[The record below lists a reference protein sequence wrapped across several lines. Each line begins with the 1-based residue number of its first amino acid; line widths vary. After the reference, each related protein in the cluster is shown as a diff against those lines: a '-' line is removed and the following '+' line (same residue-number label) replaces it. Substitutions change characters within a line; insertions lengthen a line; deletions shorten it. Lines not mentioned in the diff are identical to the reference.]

1 MDSKVVGTAPAPT
14 PISAVMG
21 PFGNPDGSRA
31 ALQDVLSQFVDFED
45 APSHAALATRADDL
59 SARVLVGKMG
69 AGKTVYMRRFQA
81 AAKKNHSLYADSIQ
95 EDLPSTDSIV
105 RICHWYHD
113 EVLTEKWMLLWRR
126 AIVRSLVTHLL
137 CDRELVA
144 NVSEDEVDAIWNDYG
159 ELLRRSRTP
168 LSVYSQLNEIL
179 LGYENKRQ
187 LAAYIQAPMWEEL
200 EHVVGD
206 ILRRS
211 PPVCFYIDAVD
222 EEFANAPMYWMRCQ
236 EGLFL
241 QVMRLLRN
249 PRLGGRLHLI
259 ISLRDIV
266 LSTVLRSEHQNRY
279 RGESHIRVLDWD
291 RAAITYFLHDKLS
304 RLPEQYWCRP
314 GEEARGVSQ
323 WLGRSTVRNEVREV
337 DEPVEDYLLRHT
349 RLLPRDIIMLGNL
362 LCEGVSRAR
371 EQGAASL
378 ADATVRDLVHKA
390 GRWFGDQQIAVCAN
404 HIASDTMTPEASK
417 HGFSQVF
424 TGEAGYRRGIE
435 ADLRGYLAAFKYDR
449 IDGDTREDAVTA
461 ARRAFEGRT
470 DVLTVLWQNG
480 LLGYEERPG
489 AEMAVFYSVSDM
501 DRFQFPTEAPIYVLH
516 PCVLDAVAG
525 IRGKGPPVR
534 AYAS

>member
-1 MDSKVVGTAPAPT
+1 MDSEAGRTAVAPT

-45 APSHAALATRADDL
+45 TPSHAALATPADDL

-105 RICHWYHD
+105 RICHWYRD
-113 EVLTEKWMLLWRR
+113 AVLTEKWMLLWRR

-137 CDRELVA
+137 CDRELAA
-144 NVSEDEVDAIWNDYG
+144 NVTQEEIDLVWDDYG

-168 LSVYSQLNEIL
+168 LSVYSQLNEII
-179 LGYENKRQ
+179 LGYDNKHQ
-187 LAAYIQAPMWEEL
+187 LAAYIQAPQWEEL

-211 PPVCFYIDAVD
+211 PPICFYIDAVD

-291 RAAITYFLHDKLS
+291 HAAIKYFLHDKLD
-304 RLPEQYWCRP
+304 RLPEQYWCQPRDQ
-314 GEEARGVSQ
+314 GAVSE
-323 WLGRSTVRNEVREV
+323 WLGRKTVRNEVRGVE
-337 DEPVEDYLLRHT
+337 EAVEDYLLRHT
-349 RLLPRDIIMLGNL
+349 RLLPRDVIMLGNL
-362 LCEGVSRAR
+362 LCDGVSRAR

-378 ADATVRDLVHKA
+378 TNATIRELVHKA

-417 HGFSQVF
+417 HGFTQVF

-435 ADLRGYLAAFKYDR
+435 ADLRTYLAAFKFDR
-449 IDGDTREDAVTA
+449 IDGDIREDAVTA

-489 AEMAVFYSVSDM
+489 ADMAIFYSVSDM

-516 PCVLDAVAG
+516 PCVLDSVAG

-534 AYAS
+534 AYAT

>member
-1 MDSKVVGTAPAPT
+1 MHSEVGSAAAAST
-14 PISAVMG
+14 PSGAVMG

-31 ALQDVLSQFVDFED
+31 ALQDVLSQFVDFENV
-45 APSHAALATRADDL
+45 PSHAALATPADDL

-81 AAKKNHSLYADSIQ
+81 AARQNHSLYADSIQ
-95 EDLPSTDSIV
+95 EDLPSTESIV
-105 RICHWYHD
+105 RVCHWYRD
-113 EVLTEKWMLLWRR
+113 SVLTEKWMLLWRR
-126 AIVRSLVTHLL
+126 AIIRSLVTHLV
-137 CDRELVA
+137 CDRELAA
-144 NVSEDEVDAIWNDYG
+144 NVSEDEVDLIWNDYG
-159 ELLRRSRTP
+159 ELVRRSRTP

-179 LGYENKRQ
+179 IGHDNQRQ
-187 LAAYIQAPMWEEL
+187 LAAYIQNPMWEEL
-200 EHVVGD
+200 EHLIGE

-211 PPVCFYIDAVD
+211 PPICFYIDAVD

-241 QVMRLLRN
+241 TVMRLLRN
-249 PRLGGRLHLI
+249 PRLGGRLHII

-291 RAAITYFLHDKLS
+291 HQAITHFLHDKLA

-314 GEEARGVSQ
+314 DDPARDVSA
-323 WLGRSTVRNEVREV
+323 WLGRTTIRNEARQV

-362 LCEGVSRAR
+362 LCDGVSRAR
-371 EQGAASL
+371 EQGATSL
-378 ADATVRDLVHKA
+378 AHATVRDLVHKA

-417 HGFSQVF
+417 HGFTEVF
-424 TGEAGYRRGIE
+424 TGESGYRRGIE
-435 ADLRGYLAAFKYDR
+435 ADLRAFLSAFAYDR
-449 IDGDTREDAVTA
+449 IDGDTRDDAVTA
-461 ARRAFEGRT
+461 ARLAFEGRT

-480 LLGYEERPG
+480 LLGYEEGPD
-489 AEMAVFYSVSDM
+489 ADMAVFYSVGDM

-516 PCVLDAVAG
+516 PCVLDAVSG

-534 AYAS
+534 AYAT

>member
-1 MDSKVVGTAPAPT
+1 MHSEAGRTAQAPT
-14 PISAVMG
+14 PIGAVMG

-45 APSHAALATRADDL
+45 IPSHAALATPADDL

-81 AAKKNHSLYADSIQ
+81 AARKNQSLYADSIQ
-95 EDLPSTDSIV
+95 EDLPSTESIV
-105 RICHWYHD
+105 RICHWYRD
-113 EVLTEKWMLLWRR
+113 AVLTEKWMLLWRR
-126 AIVRSLVTHLL
+126 AIIRSLITHLL
-137 CDRELVA
+137 CDRELAA
-144 NVSEDEVDAIWNDYG
+144 NVTEDEVDLIWNDFG
-159 ELLRRSRTP
+159 DLVRRSRTP
-168 LSVYSQLNEIL
+168 LSVYSQLNEII
-179 LGYENKRQ
+179 LGYDNQRQ
-187 LAAYIQAPMWEEL
+187 LAAYIQAPEWEEL

-211 PPVCFYIDAVD
+211 PPICFYIDAVD

-249 PRLGGRLHLI
+249 PRLGGRLHII

-266 LSTVLRSEHQNRY
+266 LSTVLRGEHQNRY

-291 RAAITYFLHDKLS
+291 RAAITYFLHDKLE
-304 RLPEQYWCRP
+304 RLPAQYWCRP
-314 GEEARGVSQ
+314 DGEARGVSE
-323 WLGRSTVRNEVREV
+323 WLGRSTVRNEVRGV

-362 LCEGVSRAR
+362 LCDGVSRAR
-371 EQGAASL
+371 EQGE
-378 ADATVRDLVHKA
+378 
-390 GRWFGDQQIAVCAN
+390 IAVCAN

-417 HGFSQVF
+417 HGFSEVF

-435 ADLRGYLAAFKYDR
+435 ADLRGYLSAFKYDR

-489 AEMAVFYSVSDM
+489 ADMAIFYSVSDM

-516 PCVLDAVAG
+516 PCVLDAVSG

-534 AYAS
+534 AYAR

>member
-1 MDSKVVGTAPAPT
+1 MHSEVGRAAQAPT
-14 PISAVMG
+14 PIGAVMG

-31 ALQDVLSQFVDFED
+31 ALQDVLSHFVDFED
-45 APSHAALATRADDL
+45 APSHAALATPADDL

-81 AAKKNHSLYADSIQ
+81 AAKKNLSLYADSIQ
-95 EDLPSTDSIV
+95 EDLPSTESIV
-105 RICHWYHD
+105 RICHWYRD
-113 EVLTEKWMLLWRR
+113 AVLTEKWMLLWRR
-126 AIVRSLVTHLL
+126 AIIRSLVTHLL
-137 CDRELVA
+137 CDKELAA
-144 NVSEDEVDAIWNDYG
+144 NVTEDEADLIWDDFG
-159 ELLRRSRTP
+159 DLVRRSRTP
-168 LSVYSQLNEIL
+168 LSVYSQLNEII
-179 LGYENKRQ
+179 LGYDNQRQ
-187 LAAYIQAPMWEEL
+187 LAAYIQAPEWEEL

-211 PPVCFYIDAVD
+211 PPICFYIDAVD

-266 LSTVLRSEHQNRY
+266 LSTVLRGEHQNRY

-291 RAAITYFLHDKLS
+291 RAAIQYFLHDKLA
-304 RLPEQYWCRP
+304 RLPRQYWCQP
-314 GEEARGVSQ
+314 DASSRGVSE
-323 WLGRSTVRNEVREV
+323 WLGRSTVRNEVRLV

-362 LCEGVSRAR
+362 LCDGVSRAR
-371 EQGAASL
+371 EQGLPSL
-378 ADATVRDLVHKA
+378 TDATIRDLVHRA

-417 HGFSQVF
+417 HGFSAVF

-435 ADLRGYLAAFKYDR
+435 ADLRSYLAAFKYDR

-461 ARRAFEGRT
+461 ARRSFEGRT

-489 AEMAVFYSVSDM
+489 AEMAIFYSVSDM

-516 PCVLDAVAG
+516 PCVLDAVSG
-525 IRGKGPPVR
+525 IRGKGSPVR
-534 AYAS
+534 AYAT